1 MFRYVLFLSFAGA
14 CLASLTYAQTPGHAG
29 NIYSCSKWT
38 KHTTKNYYY
47 RTYYF
52 KKAANDEDYVHHYAI
67 YFPSRGKRIYMYNPH
82 PQARKY
88 WGAWEGDK
96 YSLLPKDK
104 QKASLDEIAAEDFP
118 PFAAAPAIPGVV
130 DKVTMIPPPM
140 DFPKADDDR
149 P

>member
-1 MFRYVLFLSFAGA
+1 METVMFRFILSLA
-14 CLASLTYAQTPGHAG
+14 LASVCLVSLTHAQAPGQRQY
-29 NIYSCSKWT
+29 YSAKWT

-47 RTYYF
+47 RNYYF
-52 KKAANDEDYVHHYAI
+52 KKAAKDEEYTYHYAI
-67 YFPSRGKRIYMYNPH
+67 YFPSRGKRIYMYNP
-82 PQARKY
+82 QSRKY

-118 PFAAAPAIPGVV
+118 PFAAAPTIPGAT
-130 DKVTMIPPPM
+130 DEVTMIPPPK